1 MQKVRVP
8 QNSFQFGEISD
19 SLIMRTDS
27 PVYSSSAQRVE
38 NMVVTAE
45 GSLKK
50 RYGLKNHYNYSITY
64 NTSYPEQSHLFKF
77 EFDDNESYVISV
89 EHQKVRCFFLDNSG
103 TYTTAGDLH
112 LVETITQDTSS
123 NALPFDQ
130 EYLQEYTFAQYGDV
144 MFICHPLFAPRML
157 TRTALDAFEIS
168 VYSFDQRADNKV
180 TYQPYSTFQAN
191 GVTLDPSAITGTGI
205 TLTTSADYWV
215 PSHVGVT
222 VRYHESE
229 VLITGYTSATVV
241 TGNVL
246 DTLKIRLSVLNPL
259 RTADGSNLVEVTHLN
274 HGLNVGDAITIEGA
288 SATGGINTAQLNV
301 TDQVREIIDENT
313 YTYQAGGTANDSED
327 GGGNI
332 KVVSHAPIRDW
343 DEQSWSAVRGY
354 PAAVTFHENRLCFGG
369 TIAEPDNIW
378 MSKIGS
384 FFNFDVGEAADAD
397 SIQIV
402 AATGDVNQIRYMVS
416 NRDLQIFTATG
427 ELYVP
432 TYLNQAITPTNAQ
445 IRKQTPYG
453 TEFVQPSSID
463 GATIFAEM
471 GGRTV
476 REYLYTDTEEAY
488 TATSISTIASHLI
501 DKPKYLAVAHSGFG
515 LPDSYAAITLS
526 NGDISLF
533 SSNRAEK
540 KASWTRVTT
549 DGTFSSVC
557 AIHDRLFVNVWY
569 NNKLNLCE
577 FHDNIFLDNYSVF
590 QVQQLAGV
598 DDSGFDNNSTPVE
611 YTSGAS
617 TATWYYPA
625 GTYDVNWTVSSGSRV
640 NLNMERLFSN
650 TYPNE
655 VFYLAEYPLLSGIT
669 YRLSFRMNVHQTD
682 IKYQIIDATDDSVVV
697 DGATGTYPNG
707 LDETFVLTSN
717 LDNPKIQFIIEGE
730 PTNFPFYI
738 KFDRITLQV
747 DSFVYDLSDTLE
759 PNSEVYLVDTSD
771 NSLIGL
777 STLDSQ
783 SKIDLNAYAG
793 KTIAVGQAFT
803 SKIITNP
810 VDASLGNGPATGEVR
825 GITNVVVD
833 VKNTESMKVNS
844 RPVINSNFTGKKEV
858 RLLGYNRNPQI
869 TIEQD
874 SPVSM
879 QVNGLVAELIV

>member
-27 PVYSSSAQRVE
+27 AVYVSSAQRVE
-38 NMVVTAE
+38 NMLVTAE

-50 RYGLKNHYNYSITY
+50 RHGLKNHYNYSITY
-64 NTSYPEQSHLFKF
+64 NGTYPEQSHLFRF

-89 EHQKVRCFFLDNSG
+89 EHQKVRCFFLDDAG

-123 NALPFDQ
+123 NTLPFDQ

-168 VYSFDQRADNKV
+168 VYSFDQRADNKI
-180 TYQPYSTFQAN
+180 TYQPYSTFQAS
-191 GVTLDPSAITGTGI
+191 GVTLDPSATSGTGI

-215 PSHVGVT
+215 SDHVGVT

-229 VLITGYTSATVV
+229 ILITGYTSATVV
-241 TGNVL
+241 TGDVL

-327 GGGNI
+327 GGGNV

-378 MSKIGS
+378 MSKVGS

-453 TEFVQPSSID
+453 TEFVQPASID

-501 DKPKYLAVAHSGFG
+501 DSPKYLTVVHSGFD
-515 LPDSYAAITLS
+515 LPDSYAAITLG

-549 DGTFSSVC
+549 DGRFSSVV
-557 AIHDRLFVNVWY
+557 AIHNRLFANVY
-569 NNKLNLCE
+569 YGNKLYLCE
-577 FHDNIFLDNYSVF
+577 FTKASLSGVGSREMGIDNFIYVAGYPFIDVSSAYSVGDT
-590 QVQQLAGV
+590 VTLGV
-598 DDSGFDNNSTPVE
+598 WTTP
-611 YTSGAS
+611 T
-617 TATWYYPA
+617 TWL
-625 GTYDVNWTVSSGSRV
+625 GEHT
-640 NLNMERLFSN
+640 
-650 TYPNE
+650 
-655 VFYLAEYPLLSGIT
+655 
-669 YRLSFRMNVHQTD
+669 
-682 IKYQIIDATDDSVVV
+682 VV
-697 DGATGTYPNG
+697 DNSGVASVDVSAYQSFGGNFWVGRSFTA
-707 LDETFVLTSN
+707 
-717 LDNPKIQFIIEGE
+717 KI
-730 PTNFPFYI
+730 
-738 KFDRITLQV
+738 V
-747 DSFVYDLSDTLE
+747 S
-759 PNSEVYLVDTSD
+759 
-771 NSLIGL
+771 
-777 STLDSQ
+777 
-783 SKIDLNAYAG
+783 
-793 KTIAVGQAFT
+793 
-803 SKIITNP
+803 NP
-810 VDASLGNGPATGEVR
+810 VDASMGNGPATGEIR

-833 VKNTESMKVNS
+833 VKDTESLKVNS
-844 RPVINSNFTGKKEV
+844 RPVISSTFTGKKEV
-858 RLLGYNRNPQI
+858 RLLGYNRNPQV

-874 SPVSM
+874 NPSHM

>member
-27 PVYSSSAQRVE
+27 AVYVSSAQRVE
-38 NMVVTAE
+38 NMLVTAE

-50 RYGLKNHYNYSITY
+50 RHGLKNHYNYSITY
-64 NTSYPEQSHLFKF
+64 NGTYPEQSHLFKF

-89 EHQKVRCFFLDNSG
+89 EHQKVRCFFLDDAG

-123 NALPFDQ
+123 NTLPFDQ

-168 VYSFDQRADNKV
+168 VYSFDQRADNKI
-180 TYQPYSTFQAN
+180 TYQPYSTFQAS
-191 GVTLDPSAITGTGI
+191 GVTLDPSATSGTGI

-215 PSHVGVT
+215 ADHVGVT

-229 VLITGYTSATVV
+229 ILITGYTSATVV
-241 TGNVL
+241 TGDVL

-327 GGGNI
+327 GGGNV

-378 MSKIGS
+378 MSKVGS

-427 ELYVP
+427 ELYIP

-453 TEFVQPSSID
+453 TEFVQPTSID

-501 DKPKYLAVAHSGFG
+501 DSPKYLTVVHSGFD
-515 LPDSYAAITLS
+515 LPDSYAAITLG

-549 DGTFSSVC
+549 DGRFSSVV
-557 AIHDRLFVNVWY
+557 AIHNRLFANVY
-569 NNKLNLCE
+569 YGNKLYLCE
-577 FHDNIFLDNYSVF
+577 FTKASLSGVGSREMGIDNFIYVAGYPFIDVSSAYSVGDT
-590 QVQQLAGV
+590 VTLGV
-598 DDSGFDNNSTPVE
+598 WTTP
-611 YTSGAS
+611 T
-617 TATWYYPA
+617 TWL
-625 GTYDVNWTVSSGSRV
+625 GEHT
-640 NLNMERLFSN
+640 
-650 TYPNE
+650 
-655 VFYLAEYPLLSGIT
+655 
-669 YRLSFRMNVHQTD
+669 
-682 IKYQIIDATDDSVVV
+682 VV
-697 DGATGTYPNG
+697 DNSGVASVDVSAYQSFGG
-707 LDETFVLTSN
+707 
-717 LDNPKIQFIIEGE
+717 
-730 PTNFPFYI
+730 NFW
-738 KFDRITLQV
+738 
-747 DSFVYDLSDTLE
+747 
-759 PNSEVYLVDTSD
+759 
-771 NSLIGL
+771 
-777 STLDSQ
+777 
-783 SKIDLNAYAG
+783 
-793 KTIAVGQAFT
+793 VGRAFT
-803 SKIITNP
+803 AKIVSNP
-810 VDASLGNGPATGEVR
+810 VDASMGNGPATGEIR

-833 VKNTESMKVNS
+833 VKDTESLKVNS
-844 RPVINSNFTGKKEV
+844 RPVISSTFTGKKEV
-858 RLLGYNRNPQI
+858 RLLGYNRNPQV

-874 SPVSM
+874 NPSHM

>member
-27 PVYSSSAQRVE
+27 AVYVSSAQRVE
-38 NMVVTAE
+38 NMIVTSE
-45 GSLKK
+45 GALKK
-50 RYGLKNHYNYSITY
+50 RHGLKNHYNYSITY
-64 NTSYPEQSHLFKF
+64 NGTYPEQSHLFKF

-89 EHQKVRCFFLDNSG
+89 EHQKVRCFFLDDAG

-191 GVTLDPSAITGTGI
+191 GVTLDPSAISGTGI
-205 TLTTSADYWV
+205 TLTTSANYWV
-215 PSHVGVT
+215 PNHVGVT

-229 VLITGYTSATVV
+229 ILITGYTSATVV
-241 TGNVL
+241 TGDVL

-259 RTADGSNLVEVTHLN
+259 RTADGSNLVEITHLD

-327 GGGNI
+327 GGGNV

-378 MSKIGS
+378 MSKVGS
-384 FFNFDVGEAADAD
+384 FFNFDVGDAADSD

-453 TEFVQPSSID
+453 TEFVQPTSID

-501 DKPKYLAVAHSGFG
+501 DSPKYLTVVHSGFD
-515 LPDSYAAITLS
+515 LPDSYAAITLG

-549 DGTFSSVC
+549 DGRFSSVV
-557 AIHDRLFVNVWY
+557 AIHNRLFANVY
-569 NNKLNLCE
+569 YGNKLCLCE
-577 FHDNIFLDNYSVF
+577 FTKASLSGVGSRDMGIDNFIYVAGYPWIDVSSLYSVGDT
-590 QVQQLAGV
+590 VTLGV
-598 DDSGFDNNSTPVE
+598 WTTPTTWLGEHPVVSNSGV
-611 YTSGAS
+611 AS
-617 TATWYYPA
+617 V
-625 GTYDVNWTVSSGSRV
+625 DVSA
-640 NLNMERLFSN
+640 
-650 TYPNE
+650 YQ
-655 VFYLAEYPLLSGIT
+655 
-669 YRLSFRMNVHQTD
+669 SF
-682 IKYQIIDATDDSVVV
+682 
-697 DGATGTYPNG
+697 GG
-707 LDETFVLTSN
+707 
-717 LDNPKIQFIIEGE
+717 
-730 PTNFPFYI
+730 NFW
-738 KFDRITLQV
+738 
-747 DSFVYDLSDTLE
+747 
-759 PNSEVYLVDTSD
+759 
-771 NSLIGL
+771 
-777 STLDSQ
+777 
-783 SKIDLNAYAG
+783 
-793 KTIAVGQAFT
+793 VGRAFT
-803 SKIITNP
+803 AKIVSNP
-810 VDASLGNGPATGEVR
+810 VDASMGNGPATGEVR

-833 VKNTESMKVNS
+833 VKNTDSLRVNN
-844 RPVINSNFTGKKEV
+844 RPVISSNFTGKKEV

-874 SPVSM
+874 NPAEM

>member
-27 PVYSSSAQRVE
+27 PVYVSSAQRVE
-38 NMVVTAE
+38 NMIVTAE

-50 RYGLKNHYNYSITY
+50 RHGLKHMYNYSITY
-64 NTSYPEQSHLFKF
+64 NGTYPEQSHLFKF
-77 EFDDNESYVISV
+77 EFDDNEAYVISV
-89 EHQKVRCFFLDNSG
+89 EHQKVRCFFLDDAG
-103 TYTTAGDLH
+103 TYTTAGNLH

-191 GVTLDPSAITGTGI
+191 SVTLDPSAISGTGI

-215 PSHVGVT
+215 PNHVGVT
-222 VRYHESE
+222 VRYHNAEI
-229 VLITGYTSATVV
+229 LITGYTSATVV

-259 RTADGSNLVEVTHLN
+259 RTADGSNIVEVTHLT
-274 HGLNVGDAITIEGA
+274 HGLNVGDVITIEGA
-288 SATGGINTAQLNV
+288 SVTGGINTAQLNV

-327 GGGNI
+327 GGGNV

-378 MSKIGS
+378 MSKVGS
-384 FFNFDVGEAADAD
+384 FFNFDVGEAADSD

-445 IRKQTPYG
+445 IRMQTPYG
-453 TEFVQPSSID
+453 TEFVQPASID
-463 GATIFAEM
+463 GATIFAEK
-471 GGRTV
+471 GGKTI

-488 TATSISTIASHLI
+488 TSTSISTIASHLI
-501 DKPKYLAVAHSGFG
+501 DRPKYLSVVHSGFE
-515 LPDSYAAITLS
+515 LPDSYAAITLG

-549 DGTFSSVC
+549 DGNFSSVC

-569 NNKLNLCE
+569 GSKLNLCE
-577 FHDNIFLDNYSVF
+577 FTKASLSGVGSREMGIDNFIYVAGYPWIDVSSLYSVGDT
-590 QVQQLAGV
+590 VTLGV
-598 DDSGFDNNSTPVE
+598 WTNPTTWLGEHPVVNNGGV
-611 YTSGAS
+611 AS
-617 TATWYYPA
+617 V
-625 GTYDVNWTVSSGSRV
+625 DVSA
-640 NLNMERLFSN
+640 
-650 TYPNE
+650 YQ
-655 VFYLAEYPLLSGIT
+655 
-669 YRLSFRMNVHQTD
+669 SF
-682 IKYQIIDATDDSVVV
+682 
-697 DGATGTYPNG
+697 GG
-707 LDETFVLTSN
+707 
-717 LDNPKIQFIIEGE
+717 
-730 PTNFPFYI
+730 NFW
-738 KFDRITLQV
+738 
-747 DSFVYDLSDTLE
+747 
-759 PNSEVYLVDTSD
+759 
-771 NSLIGL
+771 
-777 STLDSQ
+777 
-783 SKIDLNAYAG
+783 
-793 KTIAVGQAFT
+793 VGRAFT
-803 SKIITNP
+803 AKIVSNP
-810 VDASLGNGPATGEVR
+810 VDASMGNGPATGEVR

-833 VKNTESMKVNS
+833 VKNTDSLKVNN
-844 RPVINSNFTGKKEV
+844 RPVISSNFTGKKEV
-858 RLLGYNRNPQI
+858 RLLGYNRNPQV
-869 TIEQD
+869 TIDQD
-874 SPVSM
+874 NPSEM

>member
-27 PVYSSSAQRVE
+27 AVYVSSAQRVE
-38 NMVVTAE
+38 NMLVTAE

-50 RYGLKNHYNYSITY
+50 RHGLKNHYNYSITY
-64 NTSYPEQSHLFKF
+64 NGTYPEQSHLFKF

-89 EHQKVRCFFLDNSG
+89 EHQKVRCFFLDDAG

-123 NALPFDQ
+123 NTLPFDQ

-168 VYSFDQRADNKV
+168 VYSFDQRADNKI
-180 TYQPYSTFQAN
+180 TYQPYSTFQAS
-191 GVTLDPSAITGTGI
+191 GVTLDPSATSGTGI

-215 PSHVGVT
+215 TDHVGVT

-229 VLITGYTSATVV
+229 ILITGYTSATVV
-241 TGNVL
+241 TGDVL

-327 GGGNI
+327 GGGNV

-378 MSKIGS
+378 MSKVGS

-427 ELYVP
+427 ELYIP

-453 TEFVQPSSID
+453 TEFVQPTSID
-463 GATIFAEM
+463 GATIFAEI

-501 DKPKYLAVAHSGFG
+501 DSPKYLTVVHSGFD
-515 LPDSYAAITLS
+515 LPDSYAAITLG

-549 DGTFSSVC
+549 DGRFSSVV
-557 AIHDRLFVNVWY
+557 AIHNRLFANVY
-569 NNKLNLCE
+569 YGNKLYLCE
-577 FHDNIFLDNYSVF
+577 FTKASLLGVGSREMGIDNFIYVAGYPFIDVSSAYSVGDT
-590 QVQQLAGV
+590 VTLGV
-598 DDSGFDNNSTPVE
+598 WTTP
-611 YTSGAS
+611 T
-617 TATWYYPA
+617 TWL
-625 GTYDVNWTVSSGSRV
+625 GEHT
-640 NLNMERLFSN
+640 
-650 TYPNE
+650 
-655 VFYLAEYPLLSGIT
+655 
-669 YRLSFRMNVHQTD
+669 
-682 IKYQIIDATDDSVVV
+682 VV
-697 DGATGTYPNG
+697 DNSGVASVDVSAYQSFGGNFWVGRSFTA
-707 LDETFVLTSN
+707 
-717 LDNPKIQFIIEGE
+717 KI
-730 PTNFPFYI
+730 
-738 KFDRITLQV
+738 V
-747 DSFVYDLSDTLE
+747 S
-759 PNSEVYLVDTSD
+759 
-771 NSLIGL
+771 
-777 STLDSQ
+777 
-783 SKIDLNAYAG
+783 
-793 KTIAVGQAFT
+793 
-803 SKIITNP
+803 NP
-810 VDASLGNGPATGEVR
+810 VDASMGNGPATGEIR

-833 VKNTESMKVNS
+833 VKDTESLKINS
-844 RPVINSNFTGKKEV
+844 RPVISSTFTGKKEV
-858 RLLGYNRNPQI
+858 RLLGYNRNPQV

-874 SPVSM
+874 NPSHM

>member
-27 PVYSSSAQRVE
+27 AVYVSSAQRVE
-38 NMVVTAE
+38 NMLVTAE

-50 RYGLKNHYNYSITY
+50 RHGLKNHYNYSITY
-64 NTSYPEQSHLFKF
+64 NGTYPEQSHLFRF

-89 EHQKVRCFFLDNSG
+89 EHQKVRCFFLDDAG

-123 NALPFDQ
+123 NTLPFDQ

-168 VYSFDQRADNKV
+168 VYSFDQRADNKI
-180 TYQPYSTFQAN
+180 TYQPYSMFQAS
-191 GVTLDPSAITGTGI
+191 GVTLDPSATSGTGI

-215 PSHVGVT
+215 ADHVGVT

-229 VLITGYTSATVV
+229 ILITGYTSATVV
-241 TGNVL
+241 TGDVL

-327 GGGNI
+327 GGGNV

-378 MSKIGS
+378 MSKVGS

-453 TEFVQPSSID
+453 TEFVQPASID

-501 DKPKYLAVAHSGFG
+501 DSPKYLTVVHSGFD
-515 LPDSYAAITLS
+515 LPDSYAAITLG

-549 DGTFSSVC
+549 DGRFSSVV
-557 AIHDRLFVNVWY
+557 AIHNRLFANVY
-569 NNKLNLCE
+569 YGNKLYLCE
-577 FHDNIFLDNYSVF
+577 FTKASLSGVGSREMGIDNFIYVAGYPFIDVSSAYSVGDT
-590 QVQQLAGV
+590 VTLGV
-598 DDSGFDNNSTPVE
+598 WTTP
-611 YTSGAS
+611 T
-617 TATWYYPA
+617 TWL
-625 GTYDVNWTVSSGSRV
+625 GEHT
-640 NLNMERLFSN
+640 
-650 TYPNE
+650 
-655 VFYLAEYPLLSGIT
+655 
-669 YRLSFRMNVHQTD
+669 
-682 IKYQIIDATDDSVVV
+682 VV
-697 DGATGTYPNG
+697 DNSGVASVDVSAYQSFGGNFWVGRSFTA
-707 LDETFVLTSN
+707 
-717 LDNPKIQFIIEGE
+717 KI
-730 PTNFPFYI
+730 
-738 KFDRITLQV
+738 V
-747 DSFVYDLSDTLE
+747 S
-759 PNSEVYLVDTSD
+759 
-771 NSLIGL
+771 
-777 STLDSQ
+777 
-783 SKIDLNAYAG
+783 
-793 KTIAVGQAFT
+793 
-803 SKIITNP
+803 NP
-810 VDASLGNGPATGEVR
+810 VDASMGNGPATGEIR

-833 VKNTESMKVNS
+833 VKDTESLKVNS
-844 RPVINSNFTGKKEV
+844 RPVISSTFTGKKEV
-858 RLLGYNRNPQI
+858 RLLGYNRNPQV

-874 SPVSM
+874 NPSHM

>member
-27 PVYSSSAQRVE
+27 AVYVSSAQRVE
-38 NMVVTAE
+38 NMLVTAE

-50 RYGLKNHYNYSITY
+50 RHGLKNHYNYSITY
-64 NTSYPEQSHLFKF
+64 NGTYPEQSHLFRF

-89 EHQKVRCFFLDNSG
+89 EHQKVRCFFLDDAG

-123 NALPFDQ
+123 NTLPFDQ

-168 VYSFDQRADNKV
+168 VYSFDQRADNKI
-180 TYQPYSTFQAN
+180 TYQPYSTFQAS
-191 GVTLDPSAITGTGI
+191 GVTLDPSATSGTGI

-215 PSHVGVT
+215 ADHVGVT

-229 VLITGYTSATVV
+229 ILITGYTSATVV
-241 TGNVL
+241 TGDVL

-327 GGGNI
+327 GGGNV

-378 MSKIGS
+378 MSKVGS

-453 TEFVQPSSID
+453 TEFVQPASID

-501 DKPKYLAVAHSGFG
+501 DSPKYLTVVHSGFD
-515 LPDSYAAITLS
+515 LPDSYAAITLG

-549 DGTFSSVC
+549 DGRFSSVV
-557 AIHDRLFVNVWY
+557 AIHNRLFANVY
-569 NNKLNLCE
+569 YGNKLYLCE
-577 FHDNIFLDNYSVF
+577 FTKASLSGVGSREMGIDNFIYVAGYPFIDVSSAYSVGDT
-590 QVQQLAGV
+590 VTLGV
-598 DDSGFDNNSTPVE
+598 WTTP
-611 YTSGAS
+611 T
-617 TATWYYPA
+617 TWL
-625 GTYDVNWTVSSGSRV
+625 GEHT
-640 NLNMERLFSN
+640 
-650 TYPNE
+650 
-655 VFYLAEYPLLSGIT
+655 
-669 YRLSFRMNVHQTD
+669 
-682 IKYQIIDATDDSVVV
+682 VV
-697 DGATGTYPNG
+697 DNSGVASVDVSAYQSFGGNFWVGRSFTA
-707 LDETFVLTSN
+707 
-717 LDNPKIQFIIEGE
+717 KI
-730 PTNFPFYI
+730 
-738 KFDRITLQV
+738 V
-747 DSFVYDLSDTLE
+747 S
-759 PNSEVYLVDTSD
+759 
-771 NSLIGL
+771 
-777 STLDSQ
+777 
-783 SKIDLNAYAG
+783 
-793 KTIAVGQAFT
+793 
-803 SKIITNP
+803 NP
-810 VDASLGNGPATGEVR
+810 VDASMGNGPATGEIR

-833 VKNTESMKVNS
+833 VKDTESLKVNS
-844 RPVINSNFTGKKEV
+844 RPVISSTFTGKKEV
-858 RLLGYNRNPQI
+858 RLLGYNRNPQV

-874 SPVSM
+874 NPSHM

>member
-27 PVYSSSAQRVE
+27 AVYVSSAQRVE
-38 NMVVTAE
+38 NMLVTAE
-45 GSLKK
+45 GALKK
-50 RYGLKNHYNYSITY
+50 RHGLKHHYDYSITY
-64 NTSYPEQSHLFKF
+64 NGTYPEQSHLFKF
-77 EFDDNESYVISV
+77 EFDDNESYIISV
-89 EHQKVRCFFLDNSG
+89 EHQKVRCFFLDDDG

-180 TYQPYSTFQAN
+180 TYQPYSTFQPS
-191 GVTLDPSAITGTGI
+191 GVTLDPSATSGTGI
-205 TLTTSADYWV
+205 TLTTSEDYWV
-215 PSHVGVT
+215 SDHVGVT

-229 VLITGYTSATVV
+229 ILITGYTSATVV

-274 HGLNVGDAITIEGA
+274 HGFNVGDAITIEGA

-327 GGGNI
+327 GGGNV

-378 MSKIGS
+378 MSKVGS
-384 FFNFDVGEAADAD
+384 FFNFDVGEAADSD

-453 TEFVQPSSID
+453 TEFVQPTSID

-471 GGRTV
+471 GGKTV

-501 DKPKYLAVAHSGFG
+501 DRPKYLTVVHSGFE
-515 LPDSYAAITLS
+515 LPDSYAAITLG

-549 DGTFSSVC
+549 DGRFSSVV
-557 AIHDRLFVNVWY
+557 AIHNRLFANVY
-569 NNKLNLCE
+569 YGNKLCLCE
-577 FHDNIFLDNYSVF
+577 FTKASLSGVGSREMGIDNFIYVAGYPWIDVSSLYSVGDT
-590 QVQQLAGV
+590 VTLGV
-598 DDSGFDNNSTPVE
+598 WTTP
-611 YTSGAS
+611 T
-617 TATWYYPA
+617 TWLGEHP
-625 GTYDVNWTVSSGSRV
+625 
-640 NLNMERLFSN
+640 
-650 TYPNE
+650 
-655 VFYLAEYPLLSGIT
+655 
-669 YRLSFRMNVHQTD
+669 
-682 IKYQIIDATDDSVVV
+682 VV
-697 DGATGTYPNG
+697 DNSGVASVDVSAYQSFGG
-707 LDETFVLTSN
+707 
-717 LDNPKIQFIIEGE
+717 
-730 PTNFPFYI
+730 NFW
-738 KFDRITLQV
+738 
-747 DSFVYDLSDTLE
+747 
-759 PNSEVYLVDTSD
+759 
-771 NSLIGL
+771 
-777 STLDSQ
+777 
-783 SKIDLNAYAG
+783 
-793 KTIAVGQAFT
+793 VGRAFT
-803 SKIITNP
+803 AKIVSNP
-810 VDASLGNGPATGEVR
+810 VDASMGNGPATGDIR

-833 VKNTESMKVNS
+833 VKDTDSLKVNN
-844 RPVINSNFTGKKEV
+844 RPVISSNFTGKKEV

-874 SPVSM
+874 TPAEM